1 MALTNKLIT
10 KNEISI
16 FLGLFNR
23 NGYVLDFSTASF
35 DKFTFDSVGE
45 KLCSMY
51 NLSKGKSLEWYCN
64 DTKETDVIKLLND
77 LLNYYEC
84 KYSSGIT
91 GENRKEYDEYSGYY
105 KKCKQI
111 IERIL
116 SPNEKIPTF
125 AKSIEEKFSSK
136 YMSEQIE
143 LMLKMKN
150 TNPTE
155 AIGKAKELLES
166 CCKSILDEGN
176 QKYET
181 SIDISKLIKKTMQ
194 FLKVDT
200 QSISDMHSEANIIK
214 KILSSLN
221 SLASGLAELRNAYGS
236 GHGKNFKFIGLEPRH
251 ADLAIGSSITL
262 VNYLWSTFEWRK
274 AKGKL

>member
-1 MALTNKLIT
+1 
-10 KNEISI
+10 
-16 FLGLFNR
+16 
-23 NGYVLDFSTASF
+23 
-35 DKFTFDSVGE
+35 
-45 KLCSMY
+45 
-51 NLSKGKSLEWYCN
+51 
-64 DTKETDVIKLLND
+64 
-77 LLNYYEC
+77 
-84 KYSSGIT
+84 
-91 GENRKEYDEYSGYY
+91 
-105 KKCKQI
+105 
-111 IERIL
+111 
-116 SPNEKIPTF
+116 
-125 AKSIEEKFSSK
+125 
-136 YMSEQIE
+136 MSEQIE

-176 QKYET
+176 QKYEP

-251 ADLAIGSSITL
+251 ADLAVGSSITL

-274 AKGKL
+274 AKRKL